1 MLKIWP
7 QFILYIPNSLLHFF
21 IDGRESGD
29 LGMYIFSRKILPLKL
44 FFPDQ
49 LYLKNVKQ
57 ASLFILV
64 IFLLDI
70 VEQLK
75 LRIAIFIS
83 T

>member
-1 MLKIWP
+1 MPK
-7 QFILYIPNSLLHFF
+7 
-21 IDGRESGD
+21 SGD
-29 LGMYIFSRKILPLKL
+29 LGMYIVSRRLLPLKL

-57 ASLFILV
+57 ASLYILV
-64 IFLLDI
+64 IFLIDI